1 MRVGGGVE
9 RWMVLLP
16 AAALAVVVTVY
27 VGGPDRAVELL
38 ERLAY
43 GAWDQAALLLRR

>member
-16 AAALAVVVTVY
+16 VFALAVVVTIY
-27 VGGPDRAVELL
+27 VGGPDRAMDLL
-38 ERLAY
+38 ERMAY